1 MKSNSSSAVGL
12 SITRWLLLA
21 PACRQPLWGTSRL
34 CLLKPFP
41 SMLWIALRPQFQSH
55 AHPLTASLPPEAQT
69 LLLALLQPLGWWA
82 LQFSPK
88 VCHLE
93 QAVLLEV
100 EASERLFGGRHA
112 LLLQLHQASAAWC
125 ADTEGTGSIGSA
137 SGLAGVD
144 GMGEIAL
151 SLRMA
156 SAPTALAALAL
167 LKWGALRDCPPDR
180 LSSVLDT
187 LPPDLLDAAVPHLGT
202 LQQLGCRS
210 LGQLRQLPRGGVS
223 RRFGAGLLDALD
235 RAYGLKAETY
245 PWVILPEQFSVRL
258 EFQGRIEVAEGMLF
272 GVKRLLLQLKSW
284 LTGRQKGVTAIVLR
298 WEHDLQRRSE
308 AGTGALAVHTAQATR
323 DMDHLVKLLAEHL
336 ARLQLAAPVVAISL
350 EASGVEDMQ
359 LASSSLLPEDRQTGE
374 SLLMMV
380 ERLSARLGADRVK
393 TGALVADHR
402 PQRMQAWHAVRH
414 EGPQDERHRACEP
427 DAKAYVMPHLRPHV
441 GPHAIPYAPQASHPP
456 WLLRE
461 PLKLAMAGGLPLYQ
475 GPLKLLAGPER
486 IEAGWWDLPANGKRT
501 EGTQGAKYTQGSEN
515 TKGIEGKEGHRGIC
529 PGTDPLVLRDYF
541 IAQSEHAGLV
551 WIFRQRRP
559 EGPTRVAQA
568 TEWFLQGFYG

>member
-1 MKSNSSSAVGL
+1 MPSL
-12 SITRWLLLA
+12 
-21 PACRQPLWGTSRL
+21 
-34 CLLKPFP
+34 
-41 SMLWIALRPQFQSH
+41 SMLWIALRPQFQSQ
-55 AHPLTASLPPEAQT
+55 AHPLPASLLPEAHT
-69 LLLALLQPLGWWA
+69 LLVALLQPLGWWA

-112 LLLQLHQASAAWC
+112 LLLQLQQASAAWC
-125 ADTEGTGSIGSA
+125 ADTDGTGNSESTGNTAGAINLS
-137 SGLAGVD
+137 GVD
-144 GMGEIAL
+144 GLAL

-167 LKWGALRDCPPDR
+167 LKWGNLRYCPPNR
-180 LSSVLDT
+180 LFSVLDT
-187 LPPDLLDAAVPHLGT
+187 LPPDLLDAAVPHLGI

-245 PWVILPEQFSVRL
+245 PWLTLPEQFSLRL

-284 LTGRQKGVTAIVLR
+284 LTGRQKGVTGIVLH

-323 DMDHLVKLLAEHL
+323 DMDHLAKLLAEHL
-336 ARLQLAAPVVAISL
+336 ARLQLVAPVVAISL

-359 LASSSLLPEDRQTGE
+359 LASGSLLPEDRQTGE
-374 SLLMMV
+374 SLLMMI

-393 TGALVADHR
+393 TGALIADHR
-402 PQRMQAWHAVRH
+402 PHRMQAWHAVRQ
-414 EGPQDERHRACEP
+414 GGQQDERHRACEP
-427 DAKAYVMPHLRPHV
+427 DAQPYVMPHARPTV
-441 GPHAIPYAPQASHPP
+441 RFHAIPYAPQALHPP

-461 PLKLAMAGGLPLYQ
+461 PLKLGMSGGRPLYQ

-486 IEAGWWDLPANGKRT
+486 IEAGWWDLAASLKHPEATR
-501 EGTQGAKYTQGSEN
+501 GTKHAKGGGD
-515 TKGIEGKEGHRGIC
+515 TKGIEGKEGHRGIAH
-529 PGTDPLVLRDYF
+529 GTDPLVLRDYF
-541 IAQSEHAGLV
+541 IAQSDYAGLV
-551 WIFRQRRP
+551 WIFRQR
-559 EGPTRVAQA
+559 GPDGATRTEQA